1 MEAAEPMSDDLYGNS
16 LRLVIPRLEIK
27 NLSVE
32 YSMSQSCFWRIE
44 PPLTLSPSQSEE
56 TDRGDALN
64 AALQTHPQLL
74 INVQVNEVIILMINS
89 FVDFFIQYYQDYH
102 AYNVVELNPLIL
114 KLKEIIFYST
124 NQSALAIKYNELIG
138 RIKSDL
144 VLVWSGW
151 EEHKSYFFPKNT
163 GRELLHDVE
172 DIIKKKF
179 RLDTLT
185 KALEVGP
192 TFEWHRVQLQ
202 KEVDEIKLFLDM
214 ISKDEIFIIYATK
227 FQKFEIFSL
236 LFLSYHVLSIS
247 GFFFRI
253 EIKDLDDI
261 LLQELARTPSSSF
274 ILQFLP
280 DNRKIINIIK
290 TNLLE
295 FFMRNSEKIFMPAL
309 RALRDE
315 PELQKLRPDEGGSK
329 RVNKSRKNKY
339 KRKHKYNHKYK
350 KSRKNKR
357 HRRKRTQSNQNK
369 MF

>member
-1 MEAAEPMSDDLYGNS
+1 MEEPMPDNLYGDS
-16 LRLVIPRLEIK
+16 LRLVIPSLEIK
-27 NLSVE
+27 NLMVE
-32 YSMSQSCFWRIE
+32 RSMSQSCFWRIK

-74 INVQVNEVIILMINS
+74 INVEANEVIILMINS
-89 FVDFFIQYYQDYH
+89 FVDFFIQYYHQYYH
-102 AYNVVELNPLIL
+102 AYNVELNPLIL

-124 NQSALAIKYNELIG
+124 NQSALAIEYNELIG

-144 VLVWSGW
+144 VLVWPGW
-151 EEHKSYFFPKNT
+151 EKPKSYFFPKNT
-163 GRELLHDVE
+163 GREFLHDAE
-172 DIIKKKF
+172 DIKKKIY

-185 KALEVGP
+185 DELRRGATMPL
-192 TFEWHRVQLQ
+192 HRASIQ
-202 KEVDEIKLFLDM
+202 KEVGEIKSCLD
-214 ISKDEIFIIYATK
+214 ILSKDEIFIIYATK